1 MPDKKGF
8 RYVSH
13 TADVAFIAYGSTP
26 AELISNSLYAMF
38 GIMYDAKKLGTSM
51 SPRRSIRLSVSA
63 NDMEEL
69 LWASLQKALS
79 LSAARFL
86 FPYRVVS
93 STSSR
98 RGKKIS
104 FRAVM
109 DAVEKSEAA
118 ALFEVKG
125 VSRYSLK
132 ITESNGVLSS
142 KVVLDV

>member
-1 MPDKKGF
+1 MHGNKGF

-13 TADVAFIAYGSTP
+13 TADVAFIAYGSTM

-38 GIMYDAKKLGTSM
+38 GIMYDAKKLDTSM

-98 RGKKIS
+98 RGKRIS

-109 DAVEKSEAA
+109 DAVEKSEDA

-125 VSRYSLK
+125 VSRYSLR
-132 ITESNGVLSS
+132 ITESGGMLSS